1 MKQHFGGLPTA
12 RVSGILCL
20 GLLLACGCG
29 TTISH
34 STTTGSGGTSAG
46 ASAVS
51 TGAQLGLVWNS
62 SDSTLRS
69 LYGVPGSTQ
78 LGPALFP
85 TGAYVS
91 GSFSAQTQTALL
103 VDPKGNLEWMALPSL
118 NPQIIAQQIP
128 TGVSIAFSP
137 RGAYAVVYAAGSA
150 SLLTLSGLPQQPT
163 MQTVSSSAAL
173 LGAAISDNGTLLLA
187 ASAGHGNASITST
200 GSSGART
207 TLATLQGYGGMAFL
221 PGSQDFV
228 LSDSVANTLA
238 LMHNGSP
245 TVLATHAAG
254 LNQPFAVAVS
264 QDDHWVIAADRADA
278 KLLRIDLTGATPP
291 AQSTCACSPNQLAA
305 LYGNAVFE
313 LAAPG
318 AGPGWMIE
326 ADDPIARVLFIP
338 PVRSGQ

>member
-1 MKQHFGGLPTA
+1 
-12 RVSGILCL
+12 VSGILCL
-20 GLLLACGCG
+20 ILLLASGCG

-46 ASAVS
+46 SSAVS

-62 SDSTLRS
+62 SDSTLRA
-69 LYGVPGSTQ
+69 LYGVPGATQ
-78 LGPALFP
+78 LGAALFP
-85 TGAYVS
+85 AGTYVS
-91 GSFSAQTQTALL
+91 GSFSAQSQTALL
-103 VDPKGNLEWMALPSL
+103 IDPKGNLDRMTLPSL
-118 NPQIIAQQIP
+118 TPQIIAQQIP
-128 TGVSIAFSP
+128 TGASIGFSP
-137 RGAYAVVYAAGSA
+137 KGAYAVVYAAGSA

-163 MQTVSSSAAL
+163 LQTVSSPAAL
-173 LGAAISDNGTLLLA
+173 LGATMSDDGTLLLA
-187 ASAGHGNASITST
+187 TSAGNGHASITSAAP
-200 GSSGART
+200 GGART

-238 LMHNGSP
+238 LVHNGSP
-245 TVLATHAAG
+245 TVLATHASG

-264 QDDHWVIAADRADA
+264 QDDRWAVAADHADA
-278 KLLRIDLTGATPP
+278 NLLRIDLTGATPP
-291 AQSTCACSPNQLAA
+291 SQSTCACSPNQLAA

-313 LAAPG
+313 LKGPG